1 MDWSDRSGYDSSR
14 YQKAKAE
21 LQAYLG
27 GECAECGETEAL
39 EFDHIDP
46 ASKDFSIMSRWNA
59 GIPALAGELSKCQL
73 LCKGC
78 HFEKSCQD
86 KSVMLGI
93 RATWEHGTISGY
105 RYCRC
110 GDCKSANSEYNRQY
124 RAKRKATAMA
134 A

>member
-27 GECAECGETEAL
+27 AECAECGETEAL

-46 ASKDFSIMSRWNA
+46 ASKDFPIMSRWNA
-59 GIPALAGELSKCQL
+59 GIPALADELAKCQL
-73 LCKGC
+73 LCRGC
-78 HFEKSCQD
+78 HFEKSRRD
-86 KSVMLGI
+86 VSTMLGR
-93 RATWEHGTISGY
+93 RATWEHGTLGGY

-110 GDCKSANSEYNRQY
+110 VDCKSAQSAYNREY
-124 RAKRKATAMA
+124 RQRRKAA
-134 A
+134 ASA